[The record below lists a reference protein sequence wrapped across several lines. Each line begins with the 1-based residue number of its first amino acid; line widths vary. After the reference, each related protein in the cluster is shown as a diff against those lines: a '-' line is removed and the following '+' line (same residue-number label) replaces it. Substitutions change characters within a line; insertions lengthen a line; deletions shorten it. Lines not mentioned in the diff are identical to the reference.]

1 MPRPGVSPSAGGP
14 VNQASVS
21 VSISV
26 SVAGPIG
33 RTRDRGAVAVVHAWW
48 QGQAMIPQTP
58 EALLGPSVAGSM
70 SAYGT

>member
-48 QGQAMIPQTP
+48 QGQA
-58 EALLGPSVAGSM
+58 
-70 SAYGT
+70 